1 MTEDHA
7 ATETTPPT
15 PEVTLGDLTS
25 TATEMATEA
34 APVRESRGPDAHG
47 WFRGTGRRKTAV
59 ARVRLKA
66 GSGQFHIRGR
76 KRTRPLEEYFTE
88 TRDRDSITN
97 VMKNTDTVGKVDVY
111 VNCDGGGFMGQAGAI
126 VLGLGR
132 ALREFDPGL
141 ESNLREHGYLTRDAR
156 KVERKKYG
164 QAGARRRFQ
173 FSKR

>member
-1 MTEDHA
+1 MTETNDTA
-7 ATETTPPT
+7 EFTATEAPI
-15 PEVTLGDLTS
+15 GDIES
-25 TATEMATEA
+25 TATEV

-59 ARVRLKA
+59 ARVRLKP
-66 GSGQFHIRGR
+66 GSGEFQIRGR
-76 KRTRPLEEYFTE
+76 VKSKPLDEYFTE
-88 TRDRDSITN
+88 TRDRDAIRG
-97 VMKNTDTVGKVDVY
+97 VLKNTDTEGKVDVF
-111 VNCDGGGFMGQAGAI
+111 VNCSGGGFMGQAGAI

-132 ALREFDPGL
+132 ALRELDPNL
-141 ESNLREHGYLTRDAR
+141 ESILRENNYLTRDAR